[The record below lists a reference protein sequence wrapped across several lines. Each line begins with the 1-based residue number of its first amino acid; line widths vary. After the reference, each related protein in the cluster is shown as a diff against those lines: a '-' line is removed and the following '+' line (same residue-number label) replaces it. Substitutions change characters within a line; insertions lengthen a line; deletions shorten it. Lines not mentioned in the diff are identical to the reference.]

1 MIPYVYNNSRN
12 SGQTF
17 KEMFLGT
24 FWSPPQNIP
33 APIDVSGE
41 MSLEN
46 NGFQD
51 NTSNFDKNY
60 PIKTSSWESRNLFSQ
75 T

>member
-1 MIPYVYNNSRN
+1 
-12 SGQTF
+12 
-17 KEMFLGT
+17 MFLGT
-24 FWSPPQNIP
+24 FWSPPQNIL
-33 APIDVSGE
+33 APIEGSGE

-51 NTSNFDKNY
+51 NASTFYKNY
-60 PIKTSSWESRNLFSQ
+60 SVKSSPWESRNLFSQ